1 MLLHMTRRAYTIACR
16 VLLLLL
22 VAGLSR
28 NGVSQNN
35 PGWTEPFPPHRI
47 VDNLYYVGSKDLASY
62 LIVTPE
68 GNILINSSLESSV
81 PLIRKSIEQLGFK
94 FSDTKVLL
102 ISHAHSDHDAGSATI
117 KELTGAKYLVMDSDV
132 PVVEDGGKSDFA
144 YGKQPGYKPAKVDR
158 VLHDGDI
165 VKLEDMLLVARKTP
179 GHTKGCTTWTMTI
192 TEGGHPYDVVI
203 VGSPNVN
210 TGYKLVNNAE
220 YPQIASDY
228 EHTFDTLKSLHCD
241 IFLGAHGAY
250 YGLAEKYARMKQGA
264 PMVFAD
270 PEGYKRYV
278 IDREA
283 AFKAELARQQ
293 KATAH

>member
-1 MLLHMTRRAYTIACR
+1 MTRRAFSLACH

-22 VAGLSR
+22 SVAGLAKD
-28 NGVSQNN
+28 GFAQDN
-35 PGWTEPFPPHRI
+35 PEWTEPFPPHRI
-47 VDNLYYVGSKDLASY
+47 VGNLYYVGSKDLASY

-102 ISHAHSDHDAGSATI
+102 ISHAHFDHDAGSATI
-117 KELTGAKYLVMDSDV
+117 KKLTGAKYLVMDADV
-132 PVVEDGGKSDFA
+132 PVAEDGGKSDFF
-144 YGKQPGYKPAKVDR
+144 YGKQANNWYKPAKVDR
-158 VLHDGDI
+158 VLHDGDA
-165 VKLEDMLLVARKTP
+165 VKLGDTLLVARKTP

-192 TEGGHPYDVVI
+192 TEGGHAYDVAI

-210 TGYKLVNNAE
+210 TGYKLVNNVE
-220 YPQIASDY
+220 YPQIATDY

-250 YGLAEKYARMKQGA
+250 YGLAEKYAHMKAGA
-264 PMVFAD
+264 PAVFVD

-283 AFKAELARQQ
+283 AFRAELARQQ
-293 KATAH
+293 KAAH